1 MYVSVDLVLVTL
13 NFVCVCVCV
22 CACVCVC
29 VCVCVCAYVCV
40 CAGVHVC
47 VYTSVYTSVC
57 VCACMRVHICAC
69 VCVCVYRVCVRV
81 SCVCMRACVYICV
94 CVCVLVCVPFKVLLL
109 SILGGR
115 TYICTFFILSSS
127 LCLFLSLSL
136 SLSLSFPPPS
146 LSPQLYGLFSA
157 ECARYKDFIHLHSFV
172 HDFHLS
178 FLLGVLSGERE
189 TPESFNIKIFLELF
203 LQEHSQPPLFIRNRL
218 VKGEY

>member
-1 MYVSVDLVLVTL
+1 MYVSVDLVLVP
-13 NFVCVCVCV
+13 FVCVCVCV

-29 VCVCVCAYVCV
+29 VCICVCVCRRACVCIRVCV
-40 CAGVHVC
+40 CVRACVC
-47 VYTSVYTSVC
+47 IYVRVC
-57 VCACMRVHICAC
+57 VCVCI
-69 VCVCVYRVCVRV
+69 VCVCVYRVCVH
-81 SCVCMRACVYICV
+81 ACVRVHMCV
-94 CVCVLVCVPFKVLLL
+94 CVRVYVRACMCVCVPFKVLLL

-127 LCLFLSLSL
+127 FCLFLSLSL